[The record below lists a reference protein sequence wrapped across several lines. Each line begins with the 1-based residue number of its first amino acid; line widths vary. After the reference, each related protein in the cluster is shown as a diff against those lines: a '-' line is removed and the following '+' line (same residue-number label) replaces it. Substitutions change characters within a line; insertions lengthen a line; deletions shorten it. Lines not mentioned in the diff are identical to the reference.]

1 MEDNERSRSI
11 EQLPVPEESVM
22 HVESAE
28 RSLKTHEIHIS
39 LGINISILVM
49 LTIFGVLLFL
59 PLRLLLNTT
68 YYSRNQSIDGNDTGT
83 MNATSFQTAVIPV
96 DHRKL
101 KRCPKLDYN
110 EVLLSVFH
118 CDYDTNCTY
127 TPSSADDDATRNDVE
142 EASKSNGNKSE
153 VTEVSKETVEKN
165 LTECTEDSGKDRR
178 SKSVPVAGHILVTML
193 LISAIAA
200 LVEVLRI
207 RFARDKDSSKAGIA
221 SSRNASTI
229 EIPMQRGFIPR
240 QPMNSQRS
248 FEMQGARPPP
258 LIRRSSFPSQPAK
271 QTAGSVSGTPTNRM
285 SRRQSAEAE
294 EEIGVL
300 INALH
305 HRTRLIR
312 RH

>member
-207 RFARDKDSSKAGIA
+207 RFARDKVQDRRRLFADPHFRRNRPSKLL
-221 SSRNASTI
+221 
-229 EIPMQRGFIPR
+229 
-240 QPMNSQRS
+240 
-248 FEMQGARPPP
+248 AR
-258 LIRRSSFPSQPAK
+258 L
-271 QTAGSVSGTPTNRM
+271 V
-285 SRRQSAEAE
+285 
-294 EEIGVL
+294 VL
-300 INALH
+300 
-305 HRTRLIR
+305 RLIGCQDASR
-312 RH
+312 QRPRKKSEFSLMHFIIAHA